1 MHSQGTHIHIV
12 SYSFPP
18 DNVPAAHRPYQ
29 LARYCA
35 DQGIPYTV
43 HALHGRIPN
52 LTIDEAPARPRRTNS
67 VRSAGR
73 SFRFAGVATSAV
85 GGFAQ
90 VDKGMPWALRAL
102 PKLVAAVRADK
113 RTGVRPVIWATA
125 PLVSNLGLAWA
136 ASVLAGAEMHVDL
149 RDAVDGINSRPMPWL
164 TRKALRRASSVT
176 TVTPSIAK
184 MIDRRTSI
192 TANVV
197 YNGISE
203 DALKARMA
211 DGAVAS
217 GWIDV
222 AYAGALYGG
231 DRPYRQAIEFLRR
244 VALLLPSDVKGI
256 RLRIATRE
264 ALDDLLAEPSDDR
277 FCIEHC
283 GELSK
288 QQALDL
294 AARSHVN
301 LLLLGSSEIHR
312 CAIPLKTYDL
322 LGVGRP
328 VLYFG
333 PGDADALEFMRTYSP
348 DLYHAVDSERDT
360 SAFAGKASRWL
371 CESVQAKS
379 ASVTEPSASSQSR
392 LIMEIVEG
400 VA

>member
-1 MHSQGTHIHIV
+1 MHSQGMHVHIV

-35 DQGIPYTV
+35 DQNVPYTV
-43 HALHGRIPN
+43 HTLRGSIRN
-52 LTIDEAPARPRRTNS
+52 LASDEVPASQRRAGS
-67 VRSAGR
+67 KSSAGR
-73 SFRFAGVATSAV
+73 SLRLAEVAIRAVAGVV
-85 GGFAQ
+85 Q
-90 VDKGMPWALRAL
+90 VDKGLPWALRAL
-102 PKLVAAVRADK
+102 PTLVAAARADK
-113 RTGVRPVIWATA
+113 RAGVRPVIWSTA

-136 ASVLAGAEMHVDL
+136 ASILTGAELHVDL

-164 TRKALRRASSVT
+164 TRRVLARARTVT
-176 TVTPSIAK
+176 TVTPGVAR

-192 TANVV
+192 NATLV

-203 DALKARMA
+203 EALKARVSGRVEA
-211 DGAVAS
+211 T

-222 AYAGALYGG
+222 TYAGALYGG
-231 DRPYRQAIEFLRR
+231 DRPYRPAIELLRR
-244 VALLLPSDVKGI
+244 ASKLLPNSMKGV

-288 QQALDL
+288 KKALDL

-301 LLLLGSSEIHR
+301 LLLLGSGEIHR
-312 CAIPLKTYDL
+312 CGIPLKTYDL

-333 PGDADALEFMRTYSP
+333 PGDADALGFMHTFSP
-348 DLYHAVDSERDT
+348 GLYHAVDSERDT
-360 SAFAGKASRWL
+360 SALAGKVSDWL
-371 CESVQAKS
+371 YQSAQAESS
-379 ASVTEPSASSQSR
+379 SVSEPSASSQSR

-400 VA
+400 RA